1 MTTTDRAPDETV
13 VGASVVEVP
22 AAPVARGRV
31 SPRVQVLAGLATV
44 AALSALVVGLGS
56 LLAAPDVAGL
66 PQAGVVTDVGL
77 DVTRVASRVL
87 AVAAVGALLLAAV
100 LVPAPR
106 ARADRQGLVPGRE
119 ALRRRATAV
128 GAAAAAGWAGT
139 AVVGAAFDA
148 ARLTAT
154 PVQVLP
160 VEVLV
165 SFLLEVPSGQAAAGV
180 AALSTV
186 GVVAAVSLRGARAP
200 AAALVTAVA
209 ALVLPQ
215 VLSGHSAT
223 APDHALAVVLL
234 SVHVVVAT
242 AWVGGLG
249 ALVVLARRSE
259 ALPVT
264 AARFS
269 ALALVCFVATGA
281 TGAAAAWV
289 VLGGAAALPG
299 LLATGYGM
307 LLAAKTIAF
316 VALGA
321 AGWWHRRRTLPA
333 LRRGTPRAFLRFAA
347 VETAVLLLTTAL
359 AVSLAGT
366 APGAAL
372 AATSAPAADGA
383 TAPDL
388 VGTTSSGR
396 LPDPTSDPASTAAE
410 DMSGHDH
417 GDLTVSVLVD
427 PERYHVAGPVVAG
440 QRVTVFNGS
449 ERTVTLTAQDG
460 SFDVEVA
467 SRSLTTFVAPSQAGS
482 YAFTSRAGDGYAD
495 VLVVEAP

>member
-1 MTTTDRAPDETV
+1 VTTTDRVPHEQVVVAPVVEEEVVGSAPGGPVPPRVWLLAGAATV
-13 VGASVVEVP
+13 V
-22 AAPVARGRV
+22 
-31 SPRVQVLAGLATV
+31 
-44 AALSALVVGLGS
+44 ALSALVVGLGS
-56 LLAAPDVAGL
+56 LLAAPDLPGL

-77 DVTRVASRVL
+77 VVTRVAARVL
-87 AVAAVGALLLAAV
+87 AVVVVGTLLLAAV

-106 ARADRQGLVPGRE
+106 SGGAGRLP
-119 ALRRRATAV
+119 APDAVSRRATAV

-139 AVVGAAFDA
+139 ALVGAAFDA

-165 SFLLEVPSGQAAAGV
+165 PFLLEVPSGRAAAGV
-180 AALSTV
+180 AVLSTLV
-186 GVVAAVSLRGARAP
+186 MVSAVSLRGRGAPVARLLA
-200 AAALVTAVA
+200 AVA

-223 APDHALAVVLL
+223 APDHALAVLLL

-249 ALVVLARRSE
+249 ALVVLARRSDV
-259 ALPVT
+259 LPVA

-269 ALALVCFVATGA
+269 TLALVCFVATGT

-289 VLGGAAALPG
+289 VLGGADAVPG

-307 LLAAKTIAF
+307 LLGAKTVAF
-316 VALGA
+316 VALGV

-333 LRRGTPRAFLRFAA
+333 LRRGTPRAFLLFAA
-347 VETAVLLLTTAL
+347 GETAVLLLATAL
-359 AVSLAGT
+359 AVTLAGT
-366 APGAAL
+366 APAAP
-372 AATSAPAADGA
+372 AGGTSAPVPGAAADLGD
-383 TAPDL
+383 AP
-388 VGTTSSGR
+388 GTPAPAPSSA
-396 LPDPTSDPASTAAE
+396 PASGTGE

-427 PERYHVAGPVVAG
+427 PERYHVAGPVLTG

-449 ERTVTLTAQDG
+449 DRTVTLTAQDG

-482 YAFTSRAGDGYAD
+482 YAFRDRGTERYSD